1 MGTYKRKFRAN
12 FPFTTAIMILKPVYS
27 NSHGVVKKT
36 FSSTGNIINCSFK
49 TYGGT
54 ESTNNDL
61 LTVIDTAEI
70 ETWFTPEITSDC
82 RIKVLQTNK
91 IYEVLGEIE
100 NIEMRNQFAKFRV
113 RAVFGGA

>member
-1 MGTYKRKFRAN
+1 MGTYRKKFRPN
-12 FPFTTAIMILKPVYS
+12 YPFTTAIMILKPTYT

-36 FSSTGNIINCSFK
+36 FSNTGDIVNCNFK

-54 ESTNNDL
+54 ETTNNDL
-61 LTVIDTAEI
+61 LTVLDTATI
-70 ETWFTPEITSDC
+70 ETWYTPEITSDC

-100 NIEMRNQFAKFRV
+100 NIDMRNQFARFKV